1 VGTTWSGAGAHPWAV
16 TAVHHGGAKNVI
28 VQGLGNPENFMSCSH
43 GAGPR
48 LSRTR
53 AKEMIALDEHS
64 EVTRHVECRKD
75 RGVLDKTPAAHKI
88 IDTVMATPADL
99 GEADHTLR

>member
-1 VGTTWSGAGAHPWAV
+1 
-16 TAVHHGGAKNVI
+16 
-28 VQGLGNPENFMSCSH
+28 
-43 GAGPR
+43 
-48 LSRTR
+48 
-53 AKEMIALDEHS
+53 MITLDEHS

-75 RGVLDKTPAAHKI
+75 RGVLDKTPAAYKI

>member
-1 VGTTWSGAGAHPWAV
+1 
-16 TAVHHGGAKNVI
+16 
-28 VQGLGNPENFMSCSH
+28 M
-43 GAGPR
+43 R
-48 LSRTR
+48 LSQR
-53 AKEMIALDEHS
+53 AKEMITLDEHS

-75 RGVLDKTPAAHKI
+75 RGVLDKTPAAYKI